1 MAQQTAQQ
9 TALKPNVGVY
19 TNPGHRLYVGD
30 TSPSAQE
37 VGSEHL
43 LQPGE
48 VVVEMKATG
57 ICGSDIHFW
66 QHGRIGPTMVVED
79 EHILGHESS
88 GVVVKVHPGVTSL
101 KPGDRVALEPT
112 IPCMKCVPCL
122 TGRYNGCED
131 VLFRSTPPVPGFLR
145 RYIVHPAQWC
155 FKIGD
160 LSYEEGALLEP
171 ISVALAGIQRAQL
184 KLGDSLLI
192 CGAGPI
198 GLVSLLCAHAAGA
211 TPIVITDIDASRLEF
226 AKKLVPSVNTFLVPV
241 DGPDA
246 TPENI
251 ATVIKSSFFADG
263 SYPDVSI
270 ECTGVASSIATAV
283 YASRFGGLV
292 FVIGVGRDMVELPF
306 MACSVKEVDLKFQY
320 RYANQWPKA
329 IKLVKSGLLGDVKKL
344 VSHTF
349 TLEESVKAFET
360 VKDRASKSIK
370 VMITNE

>member
-1 MAQQTAQQ
+1 MAASP
-9 TALKPNVGVY
+9 ALKQNVGVY
-19 TNPGHRLYVGD
+19 TNPAHKLYVGE
-30 TSPSAQE
+30 TTPSAEDIQ
-37 VGSEHL
+37 SEGL

-48 VVVEMKATG
+48 VVIEMKATG

-88 GVVVKVHPGVTSL
+88 GIIVKVHPSVKNL
-101 KPGDRVALEPT
+101 KPGDKVAIEPT
-112 IPCMKCVPCL
+112 IPCGKCVPCL

-145 RYIVHPAQWC
+145 RYIVHPAHWC

-171 ISVALAGIQRAQL
+171 ISVALAGIERAHL

-198 GLVSLLCAHAAGA
+198 GLVTLLCARAAGA
-211 TPIVITDIDASRLEF
+211 TPITITDVDPARLEF
-226 AKKLVPSVNTFLVPV
+226 AKKLVPSVNTFQVPTS
-241 DGPDA
+241 GADA
-246 TPENI
+246 TPEKI
-251 ATVIKSSFFADG
+251 AKTITSSFYDTVG
-263 SYPDVSI
+263 HPDVAI

-292 FVIGVGRDMVELPF
+292 FVIGVGKDMVELPF

-329 IKLVKSGLLGDVKKL
+329 IKLVKSGLLGDVKRL
-344 VSHTF
+344 VSHRF
-349 TLEESVKAFET
+349 TLEESVQAFET
-360 VKDRASKSIK
+360 VKDRTSKSIK
-370 VMITNE
+370 VMIINEDTVS